1 MLNRSSPH
9 ARRSIGLLWRAYGSA
24 FPRTLP
30 AALATFIFTFSLMYF
45 KQEEVATWWAN
56 PTPYQHFT
64 FAGKQGAWAH
74 EARGSPYATHLLL
87 CCSACCKAPLASA
100 PAAPS

>member
-1 MLNRSSPH
+1 MGDALSLRRAAH
-9 ARRSIGLLWRAYGSA
+9 ALPRRSIGLLWRGYGSA

-30 AALATFIFTFSLMYF
+30 AALATFIFTFLLMYF

-64 FAGKQGAWAH
+64 FAGKRGA
-74 EARGSPYATHLLL
+74 RRKP
-87 CCSACCKAPLASA
+87 
-100 PAAPS
+100 